1 MAVADMVFF
10 FGNLFN
16 FSIDI
21 AVQISFE
28 VLLIA
33 VVGGKP
39 LAT

>member
-1 MAVADMVFF
+1 MAVADMVLF

-33 VVGGKP
+33 VVGSKP